1 MPADSSRPG
10 LVPVSRV
17 LAIAISVGMGL
28 DKLHADTV
36 IFALVI
42 FVGVGLVLRSYTVK
56 PRQADPP
63 AAGPH

>member
-1 MPADSSRPG
+1 
-10 LVPVSRV
+10 V